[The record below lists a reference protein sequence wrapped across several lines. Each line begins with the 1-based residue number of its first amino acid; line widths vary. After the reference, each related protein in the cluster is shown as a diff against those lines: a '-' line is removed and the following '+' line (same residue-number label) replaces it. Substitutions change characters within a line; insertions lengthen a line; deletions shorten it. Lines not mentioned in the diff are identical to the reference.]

1 MLNQANTTPHIR
13 ELAHPNSDNMW
24 NMMWCRWWRWPWGWV
39 RLSSD
44 SMTQAAPGTH
54 THTHCTRLTVMIHG
68 ISWVESFSIP
78 LWKRLQYFNSPSL
91 HLLFLFLAII
101 GFKRAST
108 LSQDMLTCSIRTSK
122 RAVSFLRSALLLLP
136 LPLILNRILTAFPS
150 IVPYLFFLT
159 HRPTIFLFH
168 PFPMFY
174 QSAFISFYSH
184 SSLSPPSLS
193 LTMMSH

>member
-1 MLNQANTTPHIR
+1 MRVGAPVIGLNDSGGARYSHALCMFIYAHTLHMVNGR
-13 ELAHPNSDNMW
+13 ESW
-24 NMMWCRWWRWPWGWV
+24 NILNRIERPWWE
-39 RLSSD
+39 
-44 SMTQAAPGTH
+44 H
-54 THTHCTRLTVMIHG
+54 
-68 ISWVESFSIP
+68 F
-78 LWKRLQYFNSPSL
+78 QYIKSPC
-91 HLLFLFLAII
+91 LLFLFLALI

-159 HRPTIFLFH
+159 HRPTIFPFH